1 MFLGMLLKAQLNQQL
16 VEENRRRGGSIEG
29 GPSEEMEHAKPAKRP
44 G

>member
-16 VEENRRRGGSIEG
+16 VEENRRRGGIEG